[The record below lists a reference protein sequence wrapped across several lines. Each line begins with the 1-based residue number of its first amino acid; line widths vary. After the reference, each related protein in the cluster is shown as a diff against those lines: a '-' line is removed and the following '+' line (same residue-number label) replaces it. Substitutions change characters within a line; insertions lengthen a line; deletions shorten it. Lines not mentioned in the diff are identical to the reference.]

1 MKFKSA
7 LIVNFKLLREVS
19 LDFSLDPARPVTV
32 IRAENG
38 SGKTSTLSAL
48 QWGLYGDAGLDLGIV
63 YLQPPH
69 TPAVLDDLAAA
80 LAPLA

>member
-1 MKFKSA
+1 VVDQAK
-7 LIVNFKLLREVS
+7 R
-19 LDFSLDPARPVTV
+19 
-32 IRAENG
+32 
-38 SGKTSTLSAL
+38 
-48 QWGLYGDAGLDLGIV
+48 YGDAGLDLGIV